1 MEAILFDDLPYLVLF
16 TPPVLEVLE
25 ATNVE
30 YPFTDVLDG
39 LSDACMALPGSV
51 KVND

>member
-16 TPPVLEVLE
+16 TPPVIE
-25 ATNVE
+25 AYRSNIE
-30 YPFTDVLDG
+30 FPFTEVLDG
-39 LSDACMALPGSV
+39 LSNLTALPGSV